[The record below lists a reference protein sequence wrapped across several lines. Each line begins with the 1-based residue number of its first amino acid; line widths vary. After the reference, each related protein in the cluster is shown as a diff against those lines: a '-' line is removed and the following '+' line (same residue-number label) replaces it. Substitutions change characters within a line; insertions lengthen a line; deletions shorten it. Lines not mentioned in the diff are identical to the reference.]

1 MAWIYLIFAG
11 LFEMVGVSLINYFN
25 RKKNLLSVIYLFLG
39 FGVSFYLLNL
49 AMNEITMGTAYAIW
63 TGIGASGGAIMG
75 MFVYGEEKSWQRIAC
90 LLLIIGAAVGLKI
103 IS

>member
-25 RKKNLLSVIYLFLG
+25 RKKNLLSVIYLVLG

-75 MFVYGEEKSWQRIAC
+75 MLMYGEEKSWQRIAC
-90 LLLIIGAAVGLKI
+90 LLLIIGAAVGLKV